1 MKAHH
6 LIYFENGIRT
16 GQSLRS
22 EKVYGSVGLKGKTD
36 SHRHQLGDRAK
47 DHGSGGLKSSRSASP
62 FVLSHRNSHMFR
74 EELEVISPC
83 RNVQS
88 PIMSASR
95 ILNAVKAPNH
105 ALHIHTMSAKTAY
118 SLNAHDVTC
127 KFVESILHVAVRS
140 ILSKLSGRR
149 ISFTEAPLT
158 GPTTQGSNSL
168 SPISLWHEMISKFD
182 RVTDD
187 LTYHDLVV
195 LEREA
200 RGVPWVYDLI
210 GYVCI
215 LKGYRTANPD
225 VINRHVFTEL
235 RRFLEFLRQV

>member
-1 MKAHH
+1 
-6 LIYFENGIRT
+6 
-16 GQSLRS
+16 
-22 EKVYGSVGLKGKTD
+22 
-36 SHRHQLGDRAK
+36 
-47 DHGSGGLKSSRSASP
+47 
-62 FVLSHRNSHMFR
+62 
-74 EELEVISPC
+74 
-83 RNVQS
+83 
-88 PIMSASR
+88 
-95 ILNAVKAPNH
+95 
-105 ALHIHTMSAKTAY
+105 MSAKTAY

-235 RRFLEFLRQV
+235 RRFLEFLRQVWLNITAPWFLWSVAQIDICSVELRRLRRACNFFANKMQNITLIKQLLNEAQADNPNDHEFSISVTKVARFVILVMLCHDEIL